1 MNTSNILISLNNNK
15 KHSIIIYLCC
25 LYILLITMD
34 VLNNLLLD
42 WYDFTLNIYTTVKST
57 YLDYYLHLLMNLI
70 YIYLIF
76 INLI

>member
-57 YLDYYLHLLMNLI
+57 YLHYYLHLLMNLI